1 MPEINLRANFTC
13 HFNIKKPLL
22 SVKVKGHATAID
34 MLNSYYEA
42 ISIAKSEGAE
52 KILLDMRDLYM
63 AYESFDML
71 NIMNILEKKLTTF
84 KVARLVNKQYQKNL
98 VIQEIAFNKNM
109 LLRNF
114 ESEIEATHWLNS

>member
-1 MPEINLRANFTC
+1 MPEINLGANFTC
-13 HFNIKKPLL
+13 HFNIEKPLL

-42 ISIAKSEGAE
+42 ISLAKSEGAE

-84 KVARLVNKQYQKNL
+84 KVPRLVNKQYQKNL